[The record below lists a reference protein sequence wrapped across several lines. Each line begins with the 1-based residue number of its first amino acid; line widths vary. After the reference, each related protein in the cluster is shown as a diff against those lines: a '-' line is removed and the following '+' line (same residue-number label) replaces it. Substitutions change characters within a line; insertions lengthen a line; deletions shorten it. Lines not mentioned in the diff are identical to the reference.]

1 MIVENTATTRN
12 EVGRFFMAINTGT
25 RTALL
30 SEVDILPSKRRVIE
44 MKNKK
49 IAIIGC
55 GNLGL
60 TIAHGLL
67 DDGFQSANLIATR
80 RNTKSLSE
88 LAEKGVVI
96 TSDNSQAAAQADVVV
111 LAVKPYNVEPVL
123 KEISGS
129 LEADK
134 HTLVCLATGIT
145 LADLATWSGKQLP
158 TFRAMP
164 NTAADVNESMTLI
177 CDSGAS
183 SQQRESMK
191 QLFDKIGSTLYI
203 DESLMEAATI
213 LGACGI
219 AYVLRFM
226 RAMIQG
232 GIEVG
237 FDAKTATAIVSQT
250 MKGASELIIQ
260 NGTHPESEIDKV
272 TTPKG
277 CTITGLNEME
287 HAGFSS
293 ALIKGIV
300 ASYKKI
306 EKN

>member
-1 MIVENTATTRN
+1 MNN
-12 EVGRFFMAINTGT
+12 
-25 RTALL
+25 
-30 SEVDILPSKRRVIE
+30 S
-44 MKNKK
+44 K

-55 GNLGL
+55 GNLGI
-60 TIAHGLL
+60 TIANGLL
-67 DDGFQSANLIATR
+67 DDGFTPSNLIATR
-80 RNTKSLSE
+80 RNTTA
-88 LAEKGVVI
+88 LAELSNAGVEVI
-96 TSDNSQAAAQADVVV
+96 SDNAEAVKKADIIV
-111 LAVKPYNVEPVL
+111 LGVKPYNVEPIL
-123 KEISGS
+123 TEIKGS
-129 LEADK
+129 LHADK
-134 HTLVCLATGIT
+134 HILVCLATGIT
-145 LADLATWSGKQLP
+145 LADLKQWSDCDLP
-158 TFRAMP
+158 IFRAMP

-177 CDSGAS
+177 CERGAS
-183 SQQRESMK
+183 ASQRNEMK
-191 QLFDKIGSTLYI
+191 ALFDKIGSTLFI
-203 DESLMEAATI
+203 DEDLMEAATI

-260 NGTHPESEIDKV
+260 NGSHPESEIDKV

-306 EKN
+306 EK